1 MRAGPAD
8 PAQRDEAALLAAL
21 RQGSEQAFE
30 RLVREHTGHLLAV
43 ARRMLGNEADA
54 ADAVQ
59 QAFLSAFKS
68 LDSFSGESRLSTWLH
83 RIVVNACLMKLR
95 TDRRRP
101 ATPIEDLLPKF
112 KDDGHQLN
120 PARNWKPIPESVIQ
134 ASEVGER
141 VREAIAEL
149 PDSLREVLILR
160 DVEEIDTRAAAAHLG
175 ISESAV
181 KTRLHRARQALRELL
196 DPYFRETSA

>member
-1 MRAGPAD
+1 MPVQSGHNDDA
-8 PAQRDEAALLAAL
+8 ELLAAL
-21 RQGSEQAFE
+21 RQGSEAAYE

-43 ARRMLGNEADA
+43 ARRMLGSEADA

-68 LDSFSGESRLSTWLH
+68 LGSFSGESRLSTWLH

-95 TDRRRP
+95 TERRRP
-101 ATPIEDLLPKF
+101 AKSIEELLPKF

-120 PARNWKPIPESVIQ
+120 PAGNWKPIPESVIQ
-134 ASEVGER
+134 DTEVGER
-141 VREAIAEL
+141 VRAAIAEL
-149 PDSLREVLILR
+149 PDLLREVLVLR
-160 DVEEIDTRAAAAHLG
+160 DIEELDTQAAAAHLG